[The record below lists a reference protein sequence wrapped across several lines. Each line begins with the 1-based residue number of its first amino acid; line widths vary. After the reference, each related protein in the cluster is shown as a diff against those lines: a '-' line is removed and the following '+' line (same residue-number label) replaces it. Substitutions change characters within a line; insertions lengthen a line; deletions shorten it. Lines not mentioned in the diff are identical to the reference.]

1 MNAKEKVSKAV
12 KLSRAIEK
20 EDIFALFEILDMVGP
35 MFDNLE
41 VLELMEIANVRLADT
56 IKELGIGKE

>member
-1 MNAKEKVSKAV
+1 MNSKEKVVKAM
-12 KLSRAIEK
+12 KLARAMQE
-20 EDIFALFEILDMVGP
+20 EDISALFEILDMVGP